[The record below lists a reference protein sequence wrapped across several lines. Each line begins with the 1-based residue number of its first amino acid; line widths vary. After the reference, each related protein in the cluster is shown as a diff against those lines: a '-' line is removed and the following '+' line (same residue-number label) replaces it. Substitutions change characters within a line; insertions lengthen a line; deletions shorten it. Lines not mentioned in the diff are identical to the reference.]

1 MNNNI
6 ILAPKFVGDI
16 SGKYFIPSYQ
26 RGYRWGKEEVERL
39 LDDIY
44 TNGDKNYCL
53 QPVVVRRRSADSYEL
68 IDGQQR
74 LTSLFIILKYMKRRH
89 PDLVETI
96 DFSLE
101 YETREHSGAFL
112 NDIELSQKNKNI
124 DFFFIC
130 QAYETVENW
139 FDAKVKSG
147 LKHPV
152 VANHLYTYFCE
163 NVKVIW
169 YEVGDNVDP
178 IALFTRLNIGKI
190 PLTSAEL
197 VKAMFLSTDNNK
209 GMTEER
215 QNEISM
221 QWDSIERQLNDN
233 SLWCFL
239 TNNAAKSYSTRID
252 LILDLMSNGGLDE
265 MEKYHTFFYFNDE
278 LKTKDIY
285 QIWEEIQ
292 QCFLILKDWFE
303 NHELYHKIGYLIA
316 SESQTLRDL
325 YINSLDKTKSAFR
338 ALLDSLISASINFGG
353 YSDLNYESAT
363 DYPKIMK
370 ILLLFN
376 VISVMKN
383 GEQTQW
389 FPFDKF
395 KFDKDSRTGWSL
407 EHIHAQQSQG
417 LKTQNDWFEWLK
429 IQLPSLNA
437 VAGDEHQELIN
448 EVKEALEMATIERKV
463 FESIQAR
470 VIFVLSD
477 GKSEYLH
484 TLANLALLNTSDNA
498 ALNNSTF
505 DVKRNAIIDLDK
517 KGRFIPFC
525 TKMVFLKYYTQS
537 DQNQLHFRGEPD
549 RKAYIE
555 AMNTVLKEY
564 LVEKIEIGAQE
575 K

>member
-1 MNNNI
+1 M
-6 ILAPKFVGDI
+6 
-16 SGKYFIPSYQ
+16 
-26 RGYRWGKEEVERL
+26 
-39 LDDIY
+39 
-44 TNGDKNYCL
+44 
-53 QPVVVRRRSADSYEL
+53 
-68 IDGQQR
+68 
-74 LTSLFIILKYMKRRH
+74 
-89 PDLVETI
+89 
-96 DFSLE
+96 
-101 YETREHSGAFL
+101 
-112 NDIELSQKNKNI
+112 
-124 DFFFIC
+124 
-130 QAYETVENW
+130 
-139 FDAKVKSG
+139 KSG

-537 DQNQLHFRGEPD
+537 DQNQLHFWGEPD

>member
-6 ILAPKFVGDI
+6 ILEPKLVGDI
-16 SGKYFIPSYQ
+16 SGQYFVPSYQ

-53 QPVVVRRRSADSYEL
+53 QPIVVRRRNDGSYEL

-101 YETREHSGAFL
+101 YETRPHSGSFL

-124 DFFFIC
+124 DYFFIC

-139 FDAKVKSG
+139 FSAKVKSG

-169 YEVGDNVDP
+169 YEVGDDVDP

-221 QWDSIERQLNDN
+221 QWDGIERQLNDN

-239 TNNAAKSYSTRID
+239 TNHDAKSYSTRID

-278 LKTKDIY
+278 LKTKNIY

-303 NHELYHKIGYLIA
+303 DHELYHKIGYLIA

-325 YINSLDKTKSAFR
+325 YITSLDKTKSAFR
-338 ALLDSLISASINFGG
+338 AHLDSLITASINFGG
-353 YSDLNYESAT
+353 YGDLSYESAT

-370 ILLLFN
+370 LLLLFN

-429 IQLPSLNA
+429 FQLPSLEV
-437 VAGDEHQELIN
+437 VAGDEHQDLLN
-448 EVKEALEMATIERKV
+448 EVKGTLEMATIERKV
-463 FESIQAR
+463 FENIQAR
-470 VIFVLSD
+470 VISVLSD

-517 KGRFIPFC
+517 NGRFIPFC

-537 DQNQLHFRGEPD
+537 DQNQLHFWGEPD

-555 AMNTVLKEY
+555 AMNTQLKEY

-575 K
+575 E

>member
-1 MNNNI
+1 MKNNI
-6 ILAPKFVGDI
+6 ILEPKLVGDI
-16 SGKYFIPSYQ
+16 SGHYFVPSYQ

-39 LDDIY
+39 LEDIY
-44 TNGDKNYCL
+44 SNGNKNYCL
-53 QPVVVRRRSADSYEL
+53 QPVVVRRRGDGSYEL

-101 YETREHSGAFL
+101 YETRPHSGAFL
-112 NDIELSQKNKNI
+112 NDIELSQKNTNI
-124 DFFFIC
+124 DYYFIC

-139 FDAKVKSG
+139 FGDKVRSG
-147 LKHPV
+147 QKHAV

-163 NVKVIW
+163 KVKVIW
-169 YEVGDNVDP
+169 YEVGDEVDP

-197 VKAMFLSTDNNK
+197 VKAMFLSTDNNN

-221 QWDSIERQLNDN
+221 QWDGIERHLNDN

-239 TNNAAKSYSTRID
+239 TNHDVRSYSTRID
-252 LILDLMSNGGLDE
+252 LILDLMSNGGLEE

-278 LKTKDIY
+278 LKVKSIY

-292 QCFLILKDWFE
+292 QCFLILNDWFE
-303 NHELYHKIGYLIA
+303 DHELYHKIGYLIA
-316 SESQTLRDL
+316 SDSQTLRDL
-325 YINSLDKTKSAFR
+325 YIKSQNKTKSEFR
-338 ALLDSLISASINFGG
+338 AHLDSLISDSISFGDYG
-353 YSDLNYESAT
+353 DLRYDSAT
-363 DYPKIMK
+363 DYQKIVK
-370 ILLLFN
+370 LLLLFN

-395 KFDKDSRTGWSL
+395 KFDKDCRTGWSL

-417 LKTQNDWFEWLK
+417 LKTQSDWIEWLT
-429 IQLPSLNA
+429 IQLPSLCT
-437 VAGDEHQELIN
+437 VAGDEHQDLIN
-448 EVKEALEMATIERKV
+448 TVNETLNMASIDRQE
-463 FESIQAR
+463 FEKLQTR
-470 VIFVLSD
+470 VISVLSD

-505 DVKRNAIIDLDK
+505 DVKRNAIIELDK
-517 KGRFIPFC
+517 NGRFIPFC

-537 DQNQLHFRGEPD
+537 DQNQLHFWGEPD
-549 RKAYIE
+549 RKAYIK
-555 AMNTVLKEY
+555 AMNDVLKDY
-564 LVEKIEIGAQE
+564 LAEKIEIGAQE
-575 K
+575 E

>member
-1 MNNNI
+1 MNSNI
-6 ILAPKFVGDI
+6 ILEPKLVGDI
-16 SGKYFIPSYQ
+16 SGQYFVPSYQ

-53 QPVVVRRRSADSYEL
+53 QPIVVRRRNNGSYEL

-101 YETREHSGAFL
+101 YETRQHSGAFL

-124 DFFFIC
+124 DYFFIC
-130 QAYETVENW
+130 QAYETVEKW
-139 FDAKVKSG
+139 FGDKVQSG

-169 YEVGDNVDP
+169 YEVGDDVDP

-197 VKAMFLSTDNNK
+197 VKAMFLSTDNNI

-239 TNNAAKSYSTRID
+239 TNHDAKSYSTRID
-252 LILDLMSNGGLDE
+252 LILDLMSKGSLDE
-265 MEKYHTFFYFNDE
+265 MEKYHTFFYFNDK
-278 LKTKDIY
+278 LKTKSIY

-303 NHELYHKIGYLIA
+303 DHELYHKIGYLIA

-325 YINSLDKTKSAFR
+325 YITSLDKTKSEFR
-338 ALLDSLISASINFGG
+338 SHLDSLIAASIKFGSYG
-353 YSDLNYESAT
+353 DLSYESAT

-370 ILLLFN
+370 LLLLFN

-417 LKTQNDWFEWLK
+417 LKTQNDWFEWLR
-429 IQLPSLNA
+429 IQKPSLSA
-437 VAGDEHQELIN
+437 VAGDENQELLKVV
-448 EVKEALEMATIERKV
+448 EETLQMATIDRQT
-463 FESIQAR
+463 FEEIQTH
-470 VIFVLSD
+470 VISVLSD

-537 DQNQLHFRGEPD
+537 DQNQLHFWGEPD

-555 AMNTVLKEY
+555 AMNDVLKDY
-564 LVEKIEIGAQE
+564 LVEKIEVGSQE
-575 K
+575 

>member
-6 ILAPKFVGDI
+6 ILEPKLVGDI
-16 SGKYFIPSYQ
+16 SGQYFVPSYQ

-53 QPVVVRRRSADSYEL
+53 QPIVIRRRNDGSYEL

-89 PDLVETI
+89 PDIVESI

-101 YETREHSGAFL
+101 YETRPHSGSFL

-124 DFFFIC
+124 DYYFIC

-139 FDAKVKSG
+139 FSAKVQSG
-147 LKHPV
+147 QKHAI
-152 VANHLYTYFCE
+152 VAGHLYTYFCE
-163 NVKVIW
+163 KVKVIW
-169 YEVGDNVDP
+169 YEVGDDVDP

-221 QWDSIERQLNDN
+221 QWDGIERQLNDN

-239 TNNAAKSYSTRID
+239 TNHDAKSYSTRID

-278 LKTKDIY
+278 LKTKSIY

-303 NHELYHKIGYLIA
+303 DHELYHKIGYLIA

-325 YINSLDKTKSAFR
+325 YITSLDKTKSVFR
-338 ALLDSLISASINFGG
+338 AHLDSLIKASINFGG
-353 YSDLNYESAT
+353 YGDLSYESTT
-363 DYPKIMK
+363 DYPRIMNL
-370 ILLLFN
+370 LLLFN

-417 LKTQNDWFEWLK
+417 LKTQSDWLEWLN
-429 IQLPSLNA
+429 IQLPSLKT
-437 VAGDEHQELIN
+437 VAGEEHQDLLSAVEETLH
-448 EVKEALEMATIERKV
+448 KATIDRQD
-463 FESIQAR
+463 FEKIQAR
-470 VIFVLSD
+470 VISVLSD
-477 GKSEYLH
+477 GKSEYIH

-517 KGRFIPFC
+517 SGRFIPFC
-525 TKMVFLKYYTQS
+525 TKMVFLKYYTKS
-537 DQNQLHFRGEPD
+537 EQNQLHFWGEPD

-555 AMNTVLKEY
+555 AMNETLKDY

-575 K
+575 E

>member
-1 MNNNI
+1 
-6 ILAPKFVGDI
+6 
-16 SGKYFIPSYQ
+16 
-26 RGYRWGKEEVERL
+26 
-39 LDDIY
+39 
-44 TNGDKNYCL
+44 
-53 QPVVVRRRSADSYEL
+53 
-68 IDGQQR
+68 
-74 LTSLFIILKYMKRRH
+74 
-89 PDLVETI
+89 
-96 DFSLE
+96 
-101 YETREHSGAFL
+101 
-112 NDIELSQKNKNI
+112 
-124 DFFFIC
+124 
-130 QAYETVENW
+130 
-139 FDAKVKSG
+139 
-147 LKHPV
+147 
-152 VANHLYTYFCE
+152 
-163 NVKVIW
+163 
-169 YEVGDNVDP
+169 
-178 IALFTRLNIGKI
+178 
-190 PLTSAEL
+190 
-197 VKAMFLSTDNNK
+197 
-209 GMTEER
+209 
-215 QNEISM
+215 
-221 QWDSIERQLNDN
+221 
-233 SLWCFL
+233 
-239 TNNAAKSYSTRID
+239 
-252 LILDLMSNGGLDE
+252 
-265 MEKYHTFFYFNDE
+265 
-278 LKTKDIY
+278 
-285 QIWEEIQ
+285 
-292 QCFLILKDWFE
+292 
-303 NHELYHKIGYLIA
+303 
-316 SESQTLRDL
+316 
-325 YINSLDKTKSAFR
+325 
-338 ALLDSLISASINFGG
+338 
-353 YSDLNYESAT
+353 
-363 DYPKIMK
+363 MK

-537 DQNQLHFRGEPD
+537 DQNQLHFWGEPD

>member
-1 MNNNI
+1 MDNNI
-6 ILAPKFVGDI
+6 ILEPKLVGDI
-16 SGKYFIPSYQ
+16 RGKYYVPSYQ
-26 RGYRWGKEEVERL
+26 RGYRWGKEEVERM

-44 TNGDKNYCL
+44 TNGTKNYCL
-53 QPVVVRRRSADSYEL
+53 QPIVVRRRDDGSYEL

-74 LTSLFIILKYMKRRH
+74 LTSLFIIFKYMKRRH

-101 YETREHSGAFL
+101 YETRKNSGEFL
-112 NDIELSQKNKNI
+112 KDIEISQKDANI
-124 DFFFIC
+124 DYFFIC

-139 FDAKVKSG
+139 FKDKVSSG

-152 VANHLYTYFCE
+152 VANHLFAYFCE

-169 YEVGDNVDP
+169 YEVGKDVDP

-221 QWDSIERQLNDN
+221 QWDSIERQLSND

-239 TNNAAKSYSTRID
+239 TNHDAKSYSTRID
-252 LILDLMSNGGLDE
+252 LILDLMSNKSAAD
-265 MEKYHTFFYFNDE
+265 MEKYHTFFYFNDR
-278 LKTKDIY
+278 LKAKDIN

-292 QCFLILKDWFE
+292 QCFLIVKDWFE
-303 NHELYHKIGYLIA
+303 DHELYHKIGYLIA
-316 SESQTLRDL
+316 SESQTLRGL
-325 YINSLDKTKSAFR
+325 YNESLTKTKSEFR
-338 ALLDSLISASINFGG
+338 SHLDSLIKKSIDFSSYG
-353 YSDLNYESAT
+353 DLSYETAT

-370 ILLLFN
+370 LLLLFN
-376 VISVMKN
+376 VISVMQN

-417 LKTQNDWFEWLK
+417 LKTQKDWFEWLK
-429 IQLPSLNA
+429 IQLPSLVA
-437 VAGDEHQELIN
+437 VSGKADQALVG
-448 EVKEALEMATIERKV
+448 EVGQTLQMSTIDRKV
-463 FESIQAR
+463 FEDLQAR
-470 VIFVLSD
+470 VIAVLSD
-477 GKSEYLH
+477 GKSEYIH
-484 TLANLALLNTSDNA
+484 TIANLALLNTSDNA

-505 DVKRNAIIDLDK
+505 DVKRNAIIELDK

-525 TKMVFLKYYTQS
+525 TKMVFLKYYTRS
-537 DQNQLHFRGEPD
+537 DQNQLHFWGEPD
-549 RKAYIE
+549 RREYI
-555 AMNTVLKEY
+555 AAINSALNDYLKEP
-564 LVEKIEIGAQE
+564 IFIGTQE
-575 K
+575 A

>member
-6 ILAPKFVGDI
+6 ILEPKLVGDI
-16 SGKYFIPSYQ
+16 SGQYFVPSYQ
-26 RGYRWGKEEVERL
+26 RGYRWGREEVERL

-53 QPVVVRRRSADSYEL
+53 QPIVVRRRNDGSYEL

-74 LTSLFIILKYMKRRH
+74 LTSLFIILKYVKRRH

-101 YETREHSGAFL
+101 YETRPHSGSFL

-124 DFFFIC
+124 DYYFIC

-139 FDAKVKSG
+139 FSAKVKLG

-169 YEVGDNVDP
+169 YEVGDDVDP

-221 QWDSIERQLNDN
+221 QWDGIERQLNDN

-239 TNNAAKSYSTRID
+239 TNHDAKSYSTRID
-252 LILDLMSNGGLDE
+252 LILDLMSNGGLNE

-292 QCFLILKDWFE
+292 QCFLIMKDWFE
-303 NHELYHKIGYLIA
+303 DHELYHKIGYLIA
-316 SESQTLRDL
+316 SESQSLRDL
-325 YINSLDKTKSAFR
+325 YITSLDKTKSAFR
-338 ALLDSLISASINFGG
+338 AHLDSLITASINFGG
-353 YSDLNYESAT
+353 YGDLSYESAT
-363 DYPKIMK
+363 DYPKIRK
-370 ILLLFN
+370 LLLLFN

-429 IQLPSLNA
+429 IQLPSLEV
-437 VAGDEHQELIN
+437 VAGNEHKDLLN
-448 EVKEALEMATIERKV
+448 EVKGTLEMATIERKV
-463 FESIQAR
+463 FEGIQAR
-470 VIFVLSD
+470 VISVLSD

-505 DVKRNAIIDLDK
+505 DVKRNAIIGLDK
-517 KGRFIPFC
+517 NGRFIPFC

-537 DQNQLHFRGEPD
+537 DQNQLHFWGEPD
-549 RKAYIE
+549 RKAYIDT
-555 AMNTVLKEY
+555 MNTVLKEY

-575 K
+575 E

>member
-6 ILAPKFVGDI
+6 ILEPKLVGDI
-16 SGKYFIPSYQ
+16 SGQYFVPSYQ
-26 RGYRWGKEEVERL
+26 RGYRWGREEVERL

-53 QPVVVRRRSADSYEL
+53 QPIVVRRRNDGSYEL

-101 YETREHSGAFL
+101 YETRPHSGSFL

-124 DFFFIC
+124 DYFFIC

-139 FDAKVKSG
+139 FSAKVKSG

-169 YEVGDNVDP
+169 YEVGDDADP

-221 QWDSIERQLNDN
+221 QWDGIERQLNDN

-239 TNNAAKSYSTRID
+239 TNHDAKSYSTRID

-278 LKTKDIY
+278 LKTKKIY

-303 NHELYHKIGYLIA
+303 DHELYHKIGYLIA

-325 YINSLDKTKSAFR
+325 YITSLDKTKSAFR
-338 ALLDSLISASINFGG
+338 AHLDSLIAASINFGG
-353 YSDLNYESAT
+353 YGDLSYESAT

-370 ILLLFN
+370 LLLLFN

-429 IQLPSLNA
+429 IQLPSLEV
-437 VAGDEHQELIN
+437 VAGDEHQDLLN
-448 EVKEALEMATIERKV
+448 EVKETLEMATIERKV
-463 FESIQAR
+463 FEGIQAR
-470 VIFVLSD
+470 VISVLSD

-517 KGRFIPFC
+517 NGRFIPFC

-537 DQNQLHFRGEPD
+537 DQNQLHFWGEPD

-575 K
+575 E